1 MADMA
6 LLQAAAARLVVQRPM
21 MAGLR
26 VAMLAEAT

>member
-6 LLQAAAARLVVQRPM
+6 LLQAAAGGAEADV

-26 VAMLAEAT
+26 AAMLAEAT